1 MDNLYLDHYYFF
13 VPNRIL
19 QDEWPNVMGESK
31 GAWTDDVEYQ
41 AANVL
46 INGATQDFEVNVGDV
61 ADYFGLPIGKL
72 GDYGVDRLNILPFR
86 AYKKIWNDWFRDQN
100 LQDPLLERKGN
111 GSVDD
116 LCDDDGQPLKPLP
129 VNKYHDYFTSCL
141 PAPQKGPSVYIP
153 FGDIN
158 LPVVTSSEEIPSV
171 GNGKI
176 KAELRFRNIV
186 DGQALFNWGQLKLD
200 NLSNPLSRKLVVTQ
214 GTQTTGEEQSVY
226 PSNLWAVSEQG
237 SQFGSPTINALRLA
251 FQIQKI
257 YEKDARGGSRYVELI
272 RNHFGVISPDAR
284 MQRPEYLG
292 GGKTAVGIQ
301 QVASTGDT
309 ATGEVGAFSYTSD
322 TKYNF
327 NKSFTE
333 HGFIIG
339 VCAVRYKHTYAQG
352 LHKMWQRVD
361 RFDYYHPTLAHIG
374 EQPVMLNEIYT
385 GPNVKDEV
393 FGYQEAWVEYRYKP
407 NLVTGLM
414 RPNVSGNLAIWN
426 YADHYATRP
435 YLSAEWIQEDI
446 APVDRTLTISSEL
459 APQFML
465 NIYLQIKVTRA
476 MPLFSIPGLID
487 HF

>member
-1 MDNLYLDHYYFF
+1 
-13 VPNRIL
+13 
-19 QDEWPNVMGESK
+19 
-31 GAWTDDVEYQ
+31 
-41 AANVL
+41 
-46 INGATQDFEVNVGDV
+46 
-61 ADYFGLPIGKL
+61 
-72 GDYGVDRLNILPFR
+72 
-86 AYKKIWNDWFRDQN
+86 
-100 LQDPLLERKGN
+100 
-111 GSVDD
+111 
-116 LCDDDGQPLKPLP
+116 
-129 VNKYHDYFTSCL
+129 
-141 PAPQKGPSVYIP
+141 
-153 FGDIN
+153 
-158 LPVVTSSEEIPSV
+158 
-171 GNGKI
+171 
-176 KAELRFRNIV
+176 
-186 DGQALFNWGQLKLD
+186 
-200 NLSNPLSRKLVVTQ
+200 
-214 GTQTTGEEQSVY
+214 
-226 PSNLWAVSEQG
+226 
-237 SQFGSPTINALRLA
+237 LA

-284 MQRPEYLG
+284 LQRPEYLG

-301 QVASTGDT
+301 QVATTGDE

-322 TKYNF
+322 SKYNF

-339 VCAVRYKHTYAQG
+339 VCALRYKHTYAQG

-393 FGYQEAWVEYRYKP
+393 FGYQEAWAEYRYKP

-414 RPNVSGNLAIWN
+414 RPNVSDNLAVWN
-426 YADHYATRP
+426 YADNYASRP
-435 YLSAEWIQEDI
+435 FLSPEWIQEDKTL
-446 APVDRTLTISSEL
+446 VDRTLTISSEL

-465 NIYLQIKVTRA
+465 NIYLQMKVTRA